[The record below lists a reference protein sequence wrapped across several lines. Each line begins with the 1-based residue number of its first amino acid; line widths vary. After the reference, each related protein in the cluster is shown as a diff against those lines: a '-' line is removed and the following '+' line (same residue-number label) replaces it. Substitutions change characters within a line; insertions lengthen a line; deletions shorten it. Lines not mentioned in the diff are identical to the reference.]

1 MTQHRHQQSLGHLTG
16 LASRLFNRL
25 LTQRFKQA
33 SIDMT
38 AEQWG
43 VILVLKNH
51 ALKNDALKNDAL
63 KNHESKNNEPMTQS
77 QISELLYL
85 EKSSV
90 SRSIDGLEKRGW
102 IERQRSSSDSRSKF
116 VSLTQ
121 QSLAVVERCS
131 EIAATVLADAQQGI
145 EEAELEHTKQH
156 LAQVVRQLRQLNH

>member
-33 SIDMT
+33 SIDIT

-51 ALKNDALKNDAL
+51 
-63 KNHESKNNEPMTQS
+63 ESKNSEPMTQS

-145 EEAELEHTKQH
+145 EEAELERTKQH
-156 LAQVVRQLRQLNH
+156 LALVVRQLRQLNH

>member
-33 SIDMT
+33 GIDMT

-51 ALKNDALKNDAL
+51 ALKNDALKNHEL
-63 KNHESKNNEPMTQS
+63 KNSEPMTQS

-102 IERQRSSSDSRSKF
+102 IERQRSPSDSRSKF

>member
-33 SIDMT
+33 NIDMT

-51 ALKNDALKNDAL
+51 ALKNDALKNHEL
-63 KNHESKNNEPMTQS
+63 KNSEPMTQS

-102 IERQRSSSDSRSKF
+102 IERQRSPSDSRSKF

>member
-33 SIDMT
+33 NIDMT

-51 ALKNDALKNDAL
+51 ALKNDALKNHEL
-63 KNHESKNNEPMTQS
+63 KNSEPMTQS

-102 IERQRSSSDSRSKF
+102 IERQRSPSDSRSKF

-145 EEAELEHTKQH
+145 EEAELERTKQH

>member
-33 SIDMT
+33 GIDMT

-43 VILVLKNH
+43 VILV
-51 ALKNDALKNDAL
+51 L

-102 IERQRSSSDSRSKF
+102 IERQRSPSDSRSKF

-145 EEAELEHTKQH
+145 EEAELERTKQH

>member
-51 ALKNDALKNDAL
+51 
-63 KNHESKNNEPMTQS
+63 ESKNNEPMTQS

-102 IERQRSSSDSRSKF
+102 IERRRSPSDSRSKF

-145 EEAELEHTKQH
+145 EEAELERTKQH

>member
-51 ALKNDALKNDAL
+51 EL
-63 KNHESKNNEPMTQS
+63 KNNEPMTQS

-145 EEAELEHTKQH
+145 EEAELERTKQH
-156 LAQVVRQLRQLNH
+156 LALVVRQLRQLNH

>member
-51 ALKNDALKNDAL
+51 ALKN
-63 KNHESKNNEPMTQS
+63 HESKNSEPMTQS

-102 IERQRSSSDSRSKF
+102 IERQRSPSDSRSKF

-145 EEAELEHTKQH
+145 EEAELERTKQH

>member
-51 ALKNDALKNDAL
+51 
-63 KNHESKNNEPMTQS
+63 ESKNNEPMTQS

-102 IERQRSSSDSRSKF
+102 IERQRSPSDSRSKF

-145 EEAELEHTKQH
+145 EEAELERTKQH

>member
-51 ALKNDALKNDAL
+51 ALKND
-63 KNHESKNNEPMTQS
+63 ESKNSEPMTQS

-145 EEAELEHTKQH
+145 EEAELERTKQH